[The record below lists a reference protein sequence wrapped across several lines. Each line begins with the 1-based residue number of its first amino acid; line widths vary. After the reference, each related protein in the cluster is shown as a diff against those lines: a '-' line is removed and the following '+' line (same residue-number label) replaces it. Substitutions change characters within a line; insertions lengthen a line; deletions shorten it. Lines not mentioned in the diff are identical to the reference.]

1 MKSFKTQKAYLVFML
16 ILTVFSILPGCSGGG
31 SPGTTVSST
40 DPAHGSIAMKID
52 NKLTATFSREMDP
65 ATITTTTFTV
75 NQEGAAAVPGVVTYS
90 GVTAVFTPAVNLA
103 QNTKFTCTITTGAK
117 DLSGGSLASN
127 HVWTFTTGATL
138 NTIAPTVT
146 GTANANG
153 ATSVAANTALGATFS
168 EGMDPATINNTT
180 FTLKETASGTAVA
193 GTVSYS
199 GVSAVF
205 TPSSNLA
212 FSTGYTVTVKSG
224 AGGVKD
230 LSGNPMA
237 NDFVISWITG
247 TALDTTAPAV
257 TGTMHSNGATN
268 VAVNTA
274 VGATFSEGMN
284 PLSISNANFT
294 LKKTSFGTAVAGTV
308 SYSGVSAAFI
318 PSSNLDYNTGYTVTV
333 KGGAGGVRDLA
344 GNPMAS
350 DFVIS
355 WTTGAAPD
363 TTAPTVSRT
372 DNANGATNVAV
383 NTAVGATFSE
393 GMNPLSIT
401 NVNFTLKNTAT
412 GAAVAGI
419 VSYSGVSAAFIP
431 SSNLAGNTGYT
442 VTVKGGADGVRD
454 LAGNPMASDFVTSW
468 TTGTA
473 PDTSAPTVTGT
484 IHANGAT
491 NVAVNTTVGATFSEG
506 MNPLTITNVN
516 FTLKNAAT
524 GAAVAGTVSYSGMNA
539 VFTPTNVL
547 DLNTRYTATIKGG
560 VSGAKDLAG
569 NQLASDYVWSWTTS
583 GATDFNAPSVY
594 STFPRAD
601 AVVMPTDTV
610 TVTFSEAMDP
620 LTISTATFTV
630 TCNGGAAF
638 SGTVSYQLFSNM
650 AVFRTANTLPLNS
663 TCVATIT
670 SGARDLA
677 GNALASGLIPNPWS
691 FTTAIPDPPIVPLI
705 PVNPTAPVLGEAG
718 RFVILAS
725 QAVTTTGTT
734 AVSNGD
740 IGIID
745 LARSFFGGFTTGA
758 APGQFTELTTGLSYA
773 HDDMPPFLIPAP
785 YASTIA
791 FINQVR
797 TDLGIANTF
806 LAADP
811 NPGAPTQVCPIELG
825 GRTLTR
831 GVYKTASNVGIT
843 TGPLHLDAQGDP
855 NSVFIFST
863 DGTLTTGA
871 SGSIILDNGAQAKN
885 VYFRTAGVTTI
896 AAGTTFY
903 GNVFA
908 ATQVNVLAGANVTGR
923 LFALTDRVTLIADT
937 VTKAP

>member
-1 MKSFKTQKAYLVFML
+1 
-16 ILTVFSILPGCSGGG
+16 
-31 SPGTTVSST
+31 
-40 DPAHGSIAMKID
+40 
-52 NKLTATFSREMDP
+52 
-65 ATITTTTFTV
+65 
-75 NQEGAAAVPGVVTYS
+75 
-90 GVTAVFTPAVNLA
+90 
-103 QNTKFTCTITTGAK
+103 
-117 DLSGGSLASN
+117 
-127 HVWTFTTGATL
+127 
-138 NTIAPTVT
+138 
-146 GTANANG
+146 
-153 ATSVAANTALGATFS
+153 
-168 EGMDPATINNTT
+168 
-180 FTLKETASGTAVA
+180 
-193 GTVSYS
+193 
-199 GVSAVF
+199 
-205 TPSSNLA
+205 
-212 FSTGYTVTVKSG
+212 
-224 AGGVKD
+224 
-230 LSGNPMA
+230 
-237 NDFVISWITG
+237 
-247 TALDTTAPAV
+247 
-257 TGTMHSNGATN
+257 
-268 VAVNTA
+268 
-274 VGATFSEGMN
+274 
-284 PLSISNANFT
+284 
-294 LKKTSFGTAVAGTV
+294 
-308 SYSGVSAAFI
+308 
-318 PSSNLDYNTGYTVTV
+318 
-333 KGGAGGVRDLA
+333 
-344 GNPMAS
+344 
-350 DFVIS
+350 
-355 WTTGAAPD
+355 
-363 TTAPTVSRT
+363 
-372 DNANGATNVAV
+372 
-383 NTAVGATFSE
+383 
-393 GMNPLSIT
+393 
-401 NVNFTLKNTAT
+401 
-412 GAAVAGI
+412 
-419 VSYSGVSAAFIP
+419 
-431 SSNLAGNTGYT
+431 
-442 VTVKGGADGVRD
+442 
-454 LAGNPMASDFVTSW
+454 PMASDFVTSW

-473 PDTSAPTVTGT
+473 PDTSAPVVTGT

-569 NQLASDYVWSWTTS
+569 NPLASDYVWSWTTS

-908 ATQVNVLAGANVTGR
+908 AT
-923 LFALTDRVTLIADT
+923 
-937 VTKAP
+937 